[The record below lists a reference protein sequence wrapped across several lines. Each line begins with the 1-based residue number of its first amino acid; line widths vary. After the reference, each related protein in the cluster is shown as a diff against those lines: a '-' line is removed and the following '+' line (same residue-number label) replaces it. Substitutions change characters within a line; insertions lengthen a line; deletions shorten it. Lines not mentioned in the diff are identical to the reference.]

1 MSNGCSSWQPY
12 VSMSQKRW
20 CKLMNEQTWLHAY
33 ALVALAYC
41 HIYVPM
47 PSLAADTHSD
57 NTAFTQ

>member
-1 MSNGCSSWQPY
+1 
-12 VSMSQKRW
+12 
-20 CKLMNEQTWLHAY
+20 MNEQTWLHAY